1 MVHASTMVNAAVP
14 RDVPTTLSFIS
25 PSSNFNIRF
34 IAPSAEVNTGV
45 YEEHNVVI
53 KDARPNR
60 SSFTLDTGGFVL
72 ADHKS
77 NVEPSSIYVDFR
89 FRTIIAWKATSLG
102 KEIWMT
108 FIPQKSESSSSG

>member
-1 MVHASTMVNAAVP
+1 MSGGCGRKNPAQEPVAPIYPTPQNDKKGTGGHDVVHSSTMVNASVP

-25 PSSNFNIRF
+25 PTSNFNIRF
-34 IAPSAEVNTGV
+34 IAPSAEVNTGI

-77 NVEPSSIYVDFR
+77 NVEPSSIYVC
-89 FRTIIAWKATSLG
+89 
-102 KEIWMT
+102 
-108 FIPQKSESSSSG
+108 

>member
-1 MVHASTMVNAAVP
+1 VRGGCGRKNPAQEPVAPVYPTPQKDKKARHDVVHPSTMVNAAIT

-25 PSSNFNIRF
+25 PTSNFNIRF

-53 KDARPNR
+53 KDARPHR

-77 NVEPSSIYVDFR
+77 NVEPSSIYVC
-89 FRTIIAWKATSLG
+89 
-102 KEIWMT
+102 
-108 FIPQKSESSSSG
+108 

>member
-1 MVHASTMVNAAVP
+1 VSGGCGRKNPAQEPVAPVYPTPQNHKKAQGEQDVVHSSTMVNATVP

-25 PSSNFNIRF
+25 PTSNFNIRY

-45 YEEHNVVI
+45 YEEHKVVI

-77 NVEPSSIYVDFR
+77 NVEAYSIY
-89 FRTIIAWKATSLG
+89 IC
-102 KEIWMT
+102 
-108 FIPQKSESSSSG
+108 

>member
-1 MVHASTMVNAAVP
+1 MVNAAVT

-25 PSSNFNIRF
+25 PTSNFNIRF

-60 SSFTLDTGGFVL
+60 SSFTLDTCGFVL

-77 NVEPSSIYVDFR
+77 NVEPSSIYVC
-89 FRTIIAWKATSLG
+89 
-102 KEIWMT
+102 
-108 FIPQKSESSSSG
+108 